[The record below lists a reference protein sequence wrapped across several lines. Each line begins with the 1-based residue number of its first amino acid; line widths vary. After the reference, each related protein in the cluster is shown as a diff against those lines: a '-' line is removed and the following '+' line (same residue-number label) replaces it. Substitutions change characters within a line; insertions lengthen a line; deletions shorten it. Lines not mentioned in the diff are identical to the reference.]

1 MSSNRLL
8 TPAYFEETAK
18 QEANASEPATS
29 TPQQASENKT
39 RASDS
44 SMSGDINVHGH
55 SQANFFFGRTY
66 YGSQEAQGHVA
77 QNRAEVPQGRAEVPR
92 GRAEEAQGQAASLPQ
107 PMSDRSSSSPRDSR
121 TKTAS
126 KLWPF
131 LQTVAR
137 HIGKSYW
144 QLASEL
150 EIEESAVEVIEAN
163 YERDLERVIWE
174 LLRKFQSAFRPDEKE
189 KAREQVEQALIKIGK
204 KEIAEEIVG
213 ESPRD
218 QFAFSTNVV

>member
-1 MSSNRLL
+1 M
-8 TPAYFEETAK
+8 
-18 QEANASEPATS
+18 
-29 TPQQASENKT
+29 
-39 RASDS
+39 
-44 SMSGDINVHGH
+44 
-55 SQANFFFGRTY
+55 
-66 YGSQEAQGHVA
+66 A

-131 LQTVAR
+131 LQTGFISVLCLFRFFMYTVIVAR